1 MGFSTTSVIVQKNIL
16 SNEYISLYGRL
27 DPALGSSPDQG
38 ALNVMIL
45 VDNNLD
51 IITLHLVFSNICWS
65 REEDFLGF

>member
-51 IITLHLVFSNICWS
+51 IINYI
-65 REEDFLGF
+65 